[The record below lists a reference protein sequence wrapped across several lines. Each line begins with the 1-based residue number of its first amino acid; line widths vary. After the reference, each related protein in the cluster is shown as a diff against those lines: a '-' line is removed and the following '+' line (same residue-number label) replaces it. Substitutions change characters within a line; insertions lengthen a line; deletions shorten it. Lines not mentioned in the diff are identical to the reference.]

1 MSEKMKNRMLP
12 LVMAMFIGGMCLVS
26 VFTPDKE
33 YSNAE
38 RRRLAG
44 MPELSVE
51 TIWNGRFMK
60 DFESYTLDQF
70 PLRETFRSIKASAEL
85 SLFGKKT
92 VNGYYTVEESISK
105 LEYPMNTQMLDNA
118 VNKFDYLYETYLL
131 PENIEPYLVMVP
143 DKNYSLAEDNG
154 YLSMD
159 YEELFSYVTEAAPYM
174 NNIEIADLLS
184 AEDYYLTDTH
194 WRQEKIVD
202 VAEYIAEQMGTELC
216 DSYVEKKLEEPFYGV
231 YFYQSALGS
240 TTDELIYLTSDVLD
254 NCIVTYYDFGTPKEG
269 DLYNLKKAAGND
281 AYEIFLSGAAPV
293 VSIENPDAVSGKE
306 LVIFRDSFGSSM
318 APLLVSGYEKIT
330 LVDIRYVQSSSVG
343 DFVDFSDCDV
353 LFLYST
359 MLLNNS
365 GALR

>member
-1 MSEKMKNRMLP
+1 MSEKMKNRILP
-12 LVMAMFIGGMCLVS
+12 LVMALFIGGMCLVS
-26 VFTPDKE
+26 VFTPDTE

-38 RRRLAG
+38 RRRLAE

-51 TIWNGRFMK
+51 TLMNGSFMK
-60 DFESYTLDQF
+60 DFESYTMDQF

-92 VNGYYTVEESISK
+92 VNGYYVVEDSISK
-105 LEYPMNTQMLDNA
+105 LEYPMNTQMLNNA

-131 PENIEPYLVMVP
+131 PENIKPYLVMVP
-143 DKNYSLAEDNG
+143 DKNYYLAENNG

-159 YEELFSYVTEAAPYM
+159 YGELFSYVTEAAPYM
-174 NNIEIADLLS
+174 KNIKIEDLLS

-194 WRQEKIVD
+194 WRQEKIID
-202 VAEYIAEQMGTELC
+202 VAERIAEQMGTKLC
-216 DSYVEKKLEEPFYGV
+216 DSYVENKLKEPFYGV

-240 TTDELIYLTSDVLD
+240 SPDELIYLTSDVLD
-254 NCIVTYYDFGTPKEG
+254 KCIVTYYDYGTPKEG

-281 AYEIFLSGAAPV
+281 AYEIFLSGSAPI
-293 VSIENPDAVSGKE
+293 VSIENPEALTSKE
-306 LVIFRDSFGSSM
+306 LIIFRDSFGSSL

-343 DFVDFSDCDV
+343 EFVDFADCDV